1 MVGQKRTIN
10 QTDTET
16 ESVDPQSNKEEINAL
31 KRTEPFGEKSLMKRF
46 QKEICKVI
54 LKTEQPFWTMT
65 MRSKARNQKSMELP
79 KKSKNSSPKTS

>member
-1 MVGQKRTIN
+1 
-10 QTDTET
+10 
-16 ESVDPQSNKEEINAL
+16 VDPQSNKKQRNAL

-65 MRSKARNQKSMELP
+65 M
-79 KKSKNSSPKTS
+79 KKQST